1 MVADPLLIDPR
12 TGRERGGGL
21 ILSFHPRPALPY
33 NERLRCEE
41 RCIASAPHHAATRMA
56 ETPVNRRTNQFATS
70 RGSAI
75 ALLAGTLLIFAG
87 CVSEEPV
94 AESGDLE
101 TPTAALVS
109 ASQTAR
115 SDEGSRLVAAVDVT
129 NPNQVALPV
138 IEVFYTVKVDG
149 VGEFSF
155 TQTGD
160 STLYKGGTQRL
171 LLPSAFK
178 TTKDL
183 SGATYSVDGWLS
195 YQPPGEVRKLLTDTG
210 WPLPRV
216 WFSGSGRVE

>member
-1 MVADPLLIDPR
+1 M
-12 TGRERGGGL
+12 
-21 ILSFHPRPALPY
+21 
-33 NERLRCEE
+33 
-41 RCIASAPHHAATRMA
+41 
-56 ETPVNRRTNQFATS
+56 NRRRTIEHVRSWRTA
-70 RGSAI
+70 AA
-75 ALLAGTLLIFAG
+75 ALLAFVTISSLVG

-94 AESGDLE
+94 ADSGDID

-129 NPNQVALPV
+129 NPNLVALPV
-138 IEVFYTVKVDG
+138 IEVYYTMKVDG
-149 VGEFSF
+149 VGVFSF

-171 LLPSAFK
+171 LLPAAFK